1 MKNDP
6 AAQVGIFGDWHGDM
20 QWARLALQSAKR
32 ENITH
37 LIHVGDFG
45 LDWPERGRGRA
56 EDRLNRVLVA
66 NNQYLYVSPGNHDC
80 VVNINKLPVDDE
92 GWITW
97 RSNIKFLPKGSRSVI
112 GGLVVAALGG
122 AYSADGPEFRQE
134 GRDWWPEDEQ
144 PTVEQAERLIAGG
157 PVDLLVTHD
166 APTGVDVVPKFDLP
180 AEIRERADRTR
191 HLLAKVVRELQPPLL
206 VCGHWHQRVTS
217 TIHHP
222 GGNISRVDVLSSEHD
237 RGGNGIILRPG
248 ESGLQVEQL
257 LIRGK
262 RPGE

>member
-1 MKNDP
+1 MKNDS
-6 AAQVGIFGDWHGDM
+6 AAKVAIFGDWHGDM

-37 LIHVGDFG
+37 LVHVGDWG
-45 LDWPERGRGRA
+45 LDWPQPGRGRG

-66 NNQYLYVSPGNHDC
+66 SNQNLYVSPGNHDC
-80 VVNINKLPVDDE
+80 LVNINERSVDDE

-97 RSNIKFLPKGSRSVI
+97 RSNIKVLPRGSRSII
-112 GGLVVAALGG
+112 GGLVVGALGG
-122 AYSADGPEFRQE
+122 AASADRELRTE
-134 GRDWWPEDEQ
+134 GLDWWPDEE

-166 APTGVDVVPKFDLP
+166 APTGVDVVPKFDLL
-180 AEIRERADRTR
+180 AEIKERADQTR
-191 HLLAKVVRELQPPLL
+191 HLLAYVARELQPPLL
-206 VCGHWHQRVTS
+206 VCGHWHQRVTN

-222 GGNISRVDVLSSEHD
+222 GGNTTVVHVLGMQHD
-237 RGGNGIILRPG
+237 REGNGIVLRRS
-248 ESGLQVEQL
+248 ESGLQVEPL
-257 LIRGK
+257 LIRGN